1 MINHLLLA
9 FPFAKQEG
17 QQVTKKRKQ
26 EMRERPKISVLITPQ
41 DHRKREIEREILQ
54 SVDN

>member
-17 QQVTKKRKQ
+17 QQVTKKEETQ

-41 DHRKREIEREILQ
+41 DHHKRDRERNIA
-54 SVDN
+54 VC